1 MRGSFARWCAGAIEA
16 ANNRSRELAVL
27 KRFEG
32 ISAEEA
38 KALGEGTITVSELKT
53 VKAIHAKTMYAPE
66 ETVYERVSFPF
77 GTSNN
82 KPRIPRQHKRGTGR
96 RGKEGGREG
105 GREEGEN
112 GGRASSRRGCSVR
125 AASSPF
131 CAPWVGGWVVKRG
144 REGDQQE
151 ACALFRPFQLK
162 PSSADTRF
170 LPLFFSH
177 HFRTCLR
184 NSRGSYFRW
193 HMENVPLERATQ
205 DQRLLR

>member
-96 RGKEGGREG
+96 RGKEGRREG
-105 GREEGEN
+105 GREG
-112 GGRASSRRGCSVR
+112 GGRKWWKSELKERLQRACSQQ
-125 AASSPF
+125 SLL
-131 CAPWVGGWVVKRG
+131 CAVGGWMG
-144 REGDQQE
+144 GEAREGG
-151 ACALFRPFQLK
+151 R
-162 PSSADTRF
+162 STRG
-170 LPLFFSH
+170 L
-177 HFRTCLR
+177 RTI
-184 NSRGSYFRW
+184 STIS
-193 HMENVPLERATQ
+193 TQ
-205 DQRLLR
+205 TFIR

>member
-1 MRGSFARWCAGAIEA
+1 MRGSFARSCAGAIEA
-16 ANNRSRELAVL
+16 ANNRTVASVL

-38 KALGEGTITVSELKT
+38 KALGEGTIKVSELKT

-96 RGKEGGREG
+96 RGKEGRKG

-112 GGRASSRRGCSVR
+112 GGRASSRRGCSER

-131 CAPWVGGWVVKRG
+131 CAPWVGGWVDG
-144 REGDQQE
+144 
-151 ACALFRPFQLK
+151 
-162 PSSADTRF
+162 
-170 LPLFFSH
+170 
-177 HFRTCLR
+177 
-184 NSRGSYFRW
+184 W
-193 HMENVPLERATQ
+193 
-205 DQRLLR
+205 